1 MDYIRSKLFHATSST
16 STSTTSNNF
25 GGGGGGGR
33 RKDGNAII
41 IKPGQVEE
49 VIHTVPYPG
58 TINLSSLRFWAYP
71 ADDTNYDDYTN
82 DDDNDNPD
90 INPDLISKTTSNN
103 KSSLSLSPVSSS
115 SGDRNDEQQQ
125 EQEQNR
131 NLNQDQDQQH
141 RFIDSF
147 PYSKEEEQ
155 QEQHDNQ
162 NQNQEHQ
169 DQQSSRRRQQHRTI
183 HSYIDIV
190 VFEVPKHCSSSQAC
204 DLSKYGIGRI
214 EENFVNGMEY
224 LSLCDDITGRL
235 YIEKQKFRGY
245 KTQLYIPPAGLLMK
259 DRILDLNAAQIP
271 VYPSNDES
279 KLEIIIANCDKHAY
293 GYGRNVELTGQ
304 VVFDADNPFFGDGH
318 TSQSPL
324 DTISQIKLIT
334 FGLSICIFFSLFSFR
349 VRTGTRAEYILSRV
363 NRNRISN
370 MNSNSNI
377 SNNVSGNNT
386 NNNNRSRTNDLEIV

>member
-1 MDYIRSKLFHATSST
+1 MDYIRSKLFHATTSSSST
-16 STSTTSNNF
+16 SATSNNF
-25 GGGGGGGR
+25 GGGGGGR
-33 RKDGNAII
+33 SSKNGNAIMI
-41 IKPGQVEE
+41 RPGQVEE

-58 TINLSSLRFWAYP
+58 TINLSTLRFWAYP
-71 ADDTNYDDYTN
+71 ADDTNH
-82 DDDNDNPD
+82 DDNDNPD
-90 INPDLISKTTSNN
+90 VNPDLISEITGNN
-103 KSSLSLSPVSSS
+103 KSSLSLSSVSSS
-115 SGDRNDEQQQ
+115 SGNRNDGQQQ
-125 EQEQNR
+125 QQEQNR

-141 RFIDSF
+141 RAIDSF
-147 PYSKEEEQ
+147 PYSGEEEEE

-183 HSYIDIV
+183 DSYIDIV

-370 MNSNSNI
+370 MNSNSNMNNII
-377 SNNVSGNNT
+377 SHNNT